1 MNERD
6 PDPVD
11 DRNQIE
17 KEIGGRDAAQAED
30 EAAGNPYPAADRAGI
45 DTTEPDFM
53 EEPLPT
59 DAIDAVEDDPIYAP
73 PVDPVLTT
81 GAYGET
87 EVLGGV
93 ASSALDPDLGPASS
107 AEDTVPGDEALADA
121 IRVHLR
127 LDAATTDL
135 AEAVVVTVRNGVA
148 YLDGAVPGLEDAEN
162 VEAVAAEVPGVR
174 DVVEALVVREI

>member
-17 KEIGGRDAAQAED
+17 KDIGGRDAALAED
-30 EAAGNPYPAADRAGI
+30 EAAGNPDLTADRAAI
-45 DTTEPDFM
+45 DATEPDFM
-53 EEPLPT
+53 EDPLQT
-59 DAIDAVEDDPIYAP
+59 DVVEAVEDGVVYAP

-81 GAYGET
+81 DQFGQA
-87 EVLGGV
+87 EVLGGL
-93 ASSALDPDLGPASS
+93 APSALDPDLGPAPS

-121 IRVHLR
+121 IREHLR
-127 LDAATTDL
+127 LDASTTDL
-135 AEAVVVTVRNGVA
+135 ADAIVVTVRNGVA

-162 VEAVAAEVPGVR
+162 VEAIAAEVPGVR
-174 DVVEALVVREI
+174 DVVEAILVREI